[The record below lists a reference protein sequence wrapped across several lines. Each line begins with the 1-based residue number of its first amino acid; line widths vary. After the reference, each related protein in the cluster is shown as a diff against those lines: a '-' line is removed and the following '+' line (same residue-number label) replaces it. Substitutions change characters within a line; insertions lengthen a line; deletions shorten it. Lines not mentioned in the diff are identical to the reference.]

1 MTVDNCFHYLWGGGY
16 VIEAAKRGY
25 ICYTNCTSTLA
36 EVAHPAPSLLLAQRS
51 HIETLMI
58 WELSSRKLTTQN
70 DLQ

>member
-36 EVAHPAPSLLLAQRS
+36 EVAHPLPSL
-51 HIETLMI
+51 
-58 WELSSRKLTTQN
+58 SSCSAISYRNTY
-70 DLQ
+70 DL